1 MSSVKYG
8 KFYSHLFRGQ
18 RKQRNQLHH
27 TGRFSE
33 PIEAIDSTKLPPE
46 PDIDKGECIELNE
59 SDEIQADEE
68 NENSFI
74 DTTLTG

>member
-1 MSSVKYG
+1 M
-8 KFYSHLFRGQ
+8 FYSQFRGQ
-18 RKQRNQLHH
+18 RKQQNQSHH
-27 TGRFSE
+27 TRRFSE

-59 SDEIQADEE
+59 CDEIQADKES
-68 NENSFI
+68 ENSFT